1 LFTFKP
7 KQLSCLEV
15 MERERERERYI
26 PWKREREK
34 GIPRK
39 REREKERERGKERE
53 RERERGKEREI
64 ERERE
69 LQGPKSVS
77 ESEKACSTLESGKT
91 CIWKQRF
98 FYGILYVN
106 I

>member
-1 LFTFKP
+1 
-7 KQLSCLEV
+7 
-15 MERERERERYI
+15 MERERERYI
-26 PWKREREK
+26 FRGRERERK
-34 GIPRK
+34 GFPGRENERK
-39 REREKERERGKERE
+39 REREGKRE